1 MESDSMDLDLDRNIP
16 ITCVECTNTFSLDD
30 AEAVNESTSSVKC
43 PVCGRWNWVDCPSL
57 FETYIQQTIDDD
69 DGGLLYDF
77 RTGNLESEFP
87 KKQFHFSKA
96 EKAKREKEKRKIV
109 EQLKK
114 DFKKTLGVK

>member
-1 MESDSMDLDLDRNIP
+1 MDLDFDSNIM
-16 ITCVECTNTFSLDD
+16 IQCVECCKVFSIDE
-30 AEAVNESTSSVKC
+30 AEAINEATSSVKC
-43 PVCGRWNWVDCPSL
+43 SCGRWNYVDCPSL